1 MDSRLSEQ
9 VPVGGIAPPAAPGLA
24 LLNLSVSAQNCNS
37 LNVSA
42 LAKNTKSKVTAIMSL
57 NSDIIFLSDIRL
69 GNKAGHVSD
78 LFRLKYR
85 FYHHSTQAKRGV
97 AILIRND
104 RDFTLTQ
111 VIKDGEENCILLEG
125 SIAGKNVILASV
137 YGPNEDNKMV
147 FEFL

>member
-1 MDSRLSEQ
+1 M
-9 VPVGGIAPPAAPGLA
+9 GGTVPPAAPGPA
-24 LLNLSVSAQNCNS
+24 LPNLSVSEQNCNS

-42 LAKNTKSKVTAIMSL
+42 LAKNTKAKVTAIMSL

-104 RDFTLTQ
+104 LDFTLTQ
-111 VIKDGEENCILLEG
+111 VIKDGEENCILLD
-125 SIAGKNVILASV
+125 SK
-137 YGPNEDNKMV
+137 KMSSK
-147 FEFL
+147 